1 MSGALAFLL
10 FKNLCE
16 TTRSTTTVSVPSIIK
31 SWTQTCHT
39 IFCPL
44 IYSGTAARKSRAAD
58 CVNVTKSWTAM
69 PFTRSAES
77 HTMRRHANLG
87 LYNSSQLCFHTNST
101 SHKKGNGNWTLLT
114 KSFSCQTQFV
124 RRLDRGVVMCSL
136 SIPFSLLGVCI
147 MLYLYPNEL
156 SSLTQKK
163 TRSLR
168 GPKLQHQQWL
178 FGQGAAW
185 LWKETFGKGA
195 SCCCVLSW
203 TVGPS
208 CTTVTLVKYLRL
220 SFLSQWSYWGSK
232 NLLHGVTSRMWRL
245 NSLHSGNKMPARRST
260 HESVGDFMINSKPK
274 GKKFY
279 TMSHT
284 PVVVSKH
291 CGKSQELG
299 HVLRQYGCK
308 HWLVRLN
315 KRSSFCI
322 VTMSLVS
329 TAWEEK
335 SLPKFAQLHL
345 SVISAAK

>member
-147 MLYLYPNEL
+147 MLHLYPNEL
-156 SSLTQKK
+156 SSLIQKK
-163 TRSLR
+163 LEACE
-168 GPKLQHQQWL
+168 
-178 FGQGAAW
+178 GQSCSTSNGYSGKAPHG
-185 LWKETFGKGA
+185 FGKKRLGKVPRVAVSWVGQLDLLAQQSHWWNTYDLA
-195 SCCCVLSW
+195 SFHNDHIGDQNTYSMEWLLACGDWIRYIMAIKCQPGEVL
-203 TVGPS
+203 
-208 CTTVTLVKYLRL
+208 
-220 SFLSQWSYWGSK
+220 
-232 NLLHGVTSRMWRL
+232 
-245 NSLHSGNKMPARRST
+245 
-260 HESVGDFMINSKPK
+260 
-274 GKKFY
+274 
-279 TMSHT
+279 
-284 PVVVSKH
+284 
-291 CGKSQELG
+291 
-299 HVLRQYGCK
+299 
-308 HWLVRLN
+308 
-315 KRSSFCI
+315 
-322 VTMSLVS
+322 MSLSETSWSIQNQKERNFIQCLTLLSLFPS
-329 TAWEEK
+329 TVARVKNWVM
-335 SLPKFAQLHL
+335 S
-345 SVISAAK
+345 

>member
-156 SSLTQKK
+156 SSLTQK
-163 TRSLR
+163 
-168 GPKLQHQQWL
+168 
-178 FGQGAAW
+178 
-185 LWKETFGKGA
+185 
-195 SCCCVLSW
+195 
-203 TVGPS
+203 
-208 CTTVTLVKYLRL
+208 
-220 SFLSQWSYWGSK
+220 
-232 NLLHGVTSRMWRL
+232 
-245 NSLHSGNKMPARRST
+245 
-260 HESVGDFMINSKPK
+260 NSKPARAK
-274 GKKFY
+274 AAAPAMAIRARRRMALERNVWERCLVLLCLELDSWTFLHN
-279 TMSHT
+279 SHT
-284 PVVVSKH
+284 
-291 CGKSQELG
+291 GEIL
-299 HVLRQYGCK
+299 
-308 HWLVRLN
+308 
-315 KRSSFCI
+315 
-322 VTMSLVS
+322 T
-329 TAWEEK
+329 T
-335 SLPKFAQLHL
+335 
-345 SVISAAK
+345 